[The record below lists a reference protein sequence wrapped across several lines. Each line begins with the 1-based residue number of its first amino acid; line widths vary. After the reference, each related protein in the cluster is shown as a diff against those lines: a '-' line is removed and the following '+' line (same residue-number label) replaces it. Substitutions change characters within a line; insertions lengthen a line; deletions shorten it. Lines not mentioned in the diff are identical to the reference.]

1 MIKPK
6 KYTLHLLLATLCT
19 STPLVADT
27 SVTLPNTVIKNET
40 QNEGLK
46 ILMIK
51 KLVRYGNSNAL
62 VIDRA
67 ILELLNIAEGSLVK
81 IATDGKSLIITPEAR
96 SCQIVTTED
105 VADQMGMSMAAN
117 MRKAMEPFIATIA
130 NDPVKMQETMD
141 LYNNPELLKEKT
153 AAVTVIMR
161 KYTTDQAKL
170 MTPEALDAIQAIQAK
185 YKDTM
190 NAPEYIKEMTELTY
204 SIAPNLKNMQAEI
217 DELNKNTPLTLTQ
230 TVSGDYAK

>member
-1 MIKPK
+1 MISQK
-6 KYTLHLLLATLCT
+6 KYAVRLLLAIMC
-19 STPLVADT
+19 SGTPLLADNNV
-27 SVTLPNTVIKNET
+27 SLPTAVNQNNELRT
-40 QNEGLK
+40 
-46 ILMIK
+46 IMIK

-81 IATDGKSLIITPEAR
+81 IATDGKSLIITPEAN
-96 SCQIVTTED
+96 SCQVATSED
-105 VADQMGMSMAAN
+105 LSDQMGMSMADH
-117 MRKAMEPFIATIA
+117 MRKAMEPFMAVIA
-130 NDPVKMQETMD
+130 NDPVKMQQTMD

-161 KYTTDQAKL
+161 KYATDQAKL
-170 MTPEALDAIQAIQAK
+170 MTPESIDAIQAIQAK

-217 DELNKNTPLTLTQ
+217 DELNNNTPLTLTQ